1 MRLSTASLILAYVTA
16 LAVHA
21 APTGE
26 SGLSVRSTGVS
37 GALAARGVSSIHVRE
52 PKKGYVALRSVF
64 LPSPPHL
71 IISPSRTNTYAGRKP
86 KNPRNPGNVIIISN
100 TTTTTISRTS
110 NL

>member
-37 GALAARGVSSIHVRE
+37 GALAARGVSSVHVRE
-52 PKKGYVALRSVF
+52 PKKGYVALLSTSLPSSLYILSF
-64 LPSPPHL
+64 LPQELTPTQEE
-71 IISPSRTNTYAGRKP
+71 RQK
-86 KNPRNPGNVIIISN
+86 V
-100 TTTTTISRTS
+100 
-110 NL
+110 